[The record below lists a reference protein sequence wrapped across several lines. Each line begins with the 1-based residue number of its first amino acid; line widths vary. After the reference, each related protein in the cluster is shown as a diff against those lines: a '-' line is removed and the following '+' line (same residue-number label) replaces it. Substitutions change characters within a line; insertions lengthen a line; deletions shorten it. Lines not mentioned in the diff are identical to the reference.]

1 MATDAKPAS
10 PAPEDPPADDPMED
24 KAESEA
30 EGEEEQ
36 EQDGDEEEEE
46 EPQPKKRARRRRLS
60 GEERALASPAPER
73 PSRERKTVERY
84 AELTPRSTP
93 AKKTTAIL
101 QVRSFSS
108 LTPPLAIPRA
118 RCCSRS
124 VVSRSIAGTESLT
137 VDRCL

>member
-1 MATDAKPAS
+1 MATDAKPAF

-24 KAESEA
+24 KAE
-30 EGEEEQ
+30 GEEEQ
-36 EQDGDEEEEE
+36 EQDGDEEE